1 MTNLEMVAA
10 ELEAAK
16 KKHPKFVDYFT
27 FTNFTTFEPELQ
39 GRRSKLEV
47 SKLQGNVMFHDILEC
62 EMFEALDA
70 YANGDLA
77 HAKQELAQCAAVCIR
92 AMEYVDDEIN
102 KETNK

>member
-1 MTNLEMVAA
+1 MTNIEMVAA

-27 FTNFTTFEPELQ
+27 FTTCKTFEPELR

-70 YANGDLA
+70 YVHGDLA
-77 HAKQELAQCAAVCIR
+77 HARQELAQCAAVCVR
-92 AMEYVDDEIN
+92 AMEHIEHEMEN
-102 KETNK
+102 KTK